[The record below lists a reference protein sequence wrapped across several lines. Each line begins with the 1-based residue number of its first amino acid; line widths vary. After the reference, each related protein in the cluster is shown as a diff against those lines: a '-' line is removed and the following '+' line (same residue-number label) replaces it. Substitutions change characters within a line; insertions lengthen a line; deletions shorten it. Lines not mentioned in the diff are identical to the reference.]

1 MSDVPSSADVAMAAD
16 GSPWDICSANQEG
29 SSPRPVLKAIFDY
42 VGTYLVNYAGFGMV
56 TDLRDDL
63 YNSILRRSS
72 AFFSK
77 HTTGTLISTIVN
89 DIEKVQ
95 SAMSSVMAE
104 FLQQF
109 FTFFFTA
116 GVVILIGKQLGGNLH
131 DIVQHRTWAR
141 QP

>member
-1 MSDVPSSADVAMAAD
+1 
-16 GSPWDICSANQEG
+16 
-29 SSPRPVLKAIFDY
+29 
-42 VGTYLVNYAGFGMV
+42 MV

-95 SAMSSVMAE
+95 SAMSAGMAE
-104 FLQQF
+104 FLQQV
-109 FTFFFTA
+109 FTFIFTA
-116 GVVILIGKQLGGNLH
+116 GVVILIGKQLALVVLLFVPVLLYSSREIGPQVRFTNRRGQDKLDGSQNNL
-131 DIVQHRTWAR
+131 
-141 QP
+141 